1 MNTSAIENVNAPK
14 TVVSVL
20 TSVVAG
26 TAPANSSPKQMEVFP
41 PGEAR
46 TLVEGRLMF
55 MSVLINVDIFHV
67 LFINEFYCKPL
78 TE

>member
-1 MNTSAIENVNAPK
+1 M
-14 TVVSVL
+14 VSVL
-20 TSVVAG
+20 TSVAGG
-26 TAPANSSPKQMEVFP
+26 TAPANSSPKQMEVLP

-67 LFINEFYCKPL
+67 LFINEFYCNPL
-78 TE
+78 TK